1 MNKREKIN
9 SKILKSLIAIS
20 SVLTFAILLWI
31 IISVAIQGISKMKL
45 EMFQLESNTN
55 NLSMLPS
62 IINTLTIIFMSL
74 IVSIPIGVFTAIYL
88 VEYAKRG
95 SKFVSVVRIATET
108 LQGIPSIIYGLFG
121 YLFFVRYLGFGYS
134 LLAGTLT
141 LSIMILPL
149 IIRST
154 EEALI
159 AVDDN
164 LRMASYGLG
173 ARRLRTIFN
182 VVLPSAINGIVSGII
197 LGIGRIFGET
207 AALQFTA
214 GTFAQ
219 IAGPMQQG
227 STLSVFMYNLTAEGR
242 HTQDAYA
249 SALVL
254 LIIAIIINAISTR
267 LGSKIGGKDN
277 E

>member
-1 MNKREKIN
+1 MNKKQKTN
-9 SKILKSLIAIS
+9 SVIIKSLVYGAAIF
-20 SVLTFAILLWI
+20 TFVVLLWLVA
-31 IISVAIQGISKMKL
+31 SVAIEGIKMIKPD
-45 EMFQLESNTN
+45 MFNLKYTTE

-62 IINTLTIIFMSL
+62 IINTLTVIIMSL
-74 IVSIPIGVFTAIYL
+74 AVSVPIGIFTAIYL

-95 SKFVSVVRIATET
+95 SKFVSIVRTATET
-108 LQGIPSIIYGLFG
+108 LQGIPSIVYGLFG
-121 YLFFVRYLGFGYS
+121 YLFFVRTLGLGYS
-134 LLAGTLT
+134 LVAGTLT

-182 VVLPSAINGIVSGII
+182 VVLPPAMNGIISGVI

-219 IAGPMQQG
+219 IAGPMEQG
-227 STLSVFMYNLTAEGR
+227 STLAVFMYNLTAEGR
-242 HTQDAYA
+242 HTQEAYA

-254 LIIAIIINAISTR
+254 LLVAIIINALSTK
-267 LGSKIGGKDN
+267 LGSKLGGKN
-277 E
+277 

>member
-1 MNKREKIN
+1 
-9 SKILKSLIAIS
+9 
-20 SVLTFAILLWI
+20 
-31 IISVAIQGISKMKL
+31 MKL

-159 AVDDN
+159 AVDDS

>member
-1 MNKREKIN
+1 MNKKQKTN
-9 SKILKSLIAIS
+9 SVIIKSLVYGAAIF
-20 SVLTFAILLWI
+20 TFVVLLWLVA
-31 IISVAIQGISKMKL
+31 SVAIEGIKMIKPD
-45 EMFQLESNTN
+45 MFNLKYTTE

-62 IINTLTIIFMSL
+62 IINTLTVIIMSL
-74 IVSIPIGVFTAIYL
+74 AVSVPIGIFTAIYL
-88 VEYAKRG
+88 VEYAKRE
-95 SKFVSVVRIATET
+95 SKFVSIVRTATET
-108 LQGIPSIIYGLFG
+108 LQGIPSIVYGLFG
-121 YLFFVRYLGFGYS
+121 YLFFVRTLGLGYS
-134 LLAGTLT
+134 LVAGTLT

-182 VVLPSAINGIVSGII
+182 VVLPPAMNGIISGVI

-219 IAGPMQQG
+219 IAGPMEQG
-227 STLSVFMYNLTAEGR
+227 STLAVFMYNLTAEGR
-242 HTQDAYA
+242 HTQEAYA

-254 LIIAIIINAISTR
+254 LLVAIIINALSTK
-267 LGSKIGGKDN
+267 LGSKLGGKN
-277 E
+277 

>member
-45 EMFQLESNTN
+45 EMLQLESHTN

-159 AVDDN
+159 AVDDS